1 MHKAVQYFNEMASL
15 EGKGV
20 PINWQGVARQM
31 AVICD
36 IESSIPPAVDK
47 PAPLPEPPQ

>member
-1 MHKAVQYFNEMASL
+1 MHKAVQYFNEMANL
-15 EGKGV
+15 EGQGV

-31 AVICD
+31 AVIVAN
-36 IESSIPPAVDK
+36 ESPQIDK